1 MHSPCHCHSQRRAE
15 KDKKKQKKE
24 ASLIA
29 VGVGATAAA
38 VQKNRTLVDND
49 DPAAWL
55 IAAGVI
61 LPTKVDDEQS
71 TIEKAKSNTGEH
83 SRKAEHGTRESSKKA
98 NVLAFM
104 MNKQE
109 QKNVLCPATLHAH
122 GVIYLS
128 LNFHHISHI
137 CDIQDRVLCFWWY
150 FLSPKTNAKCGADAR
165 GLRFPY

>member
-24 ASLIA
+24 AALLA
-29 VGVGATAAA
+29 AGVGAAAA
-38 VQKNRTLVDND
+38 AAKDDPTLLQND

-55 IAAGVI
+55 IAAGII

-71 TIEKAKSNTGEH
+71 TIEKQSPIQESTVEKQNMELE
-83 SRKAEHGTRESSKKA
+83 KAAKKA

-128 LNFHHISHI
+128 LNFHHI